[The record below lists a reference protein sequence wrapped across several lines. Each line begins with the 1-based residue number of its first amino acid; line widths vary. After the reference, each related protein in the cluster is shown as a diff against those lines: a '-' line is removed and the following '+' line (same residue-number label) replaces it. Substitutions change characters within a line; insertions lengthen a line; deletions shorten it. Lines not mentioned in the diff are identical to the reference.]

1 MAEFDWSEF
10 KNADYFK
17 LEAVGDEAYGNIVE
31 IRVHQFDAREVEENG
46 VKTTKPG
53 QKCPV
58 LVLEQE
64 DGSVKDWTVSHQDAI
79 KQTVALAPQV
89 GQFIRGKIIRDLGPG
104 KGKGKLYE
112 VKVESGRPVRA
123 QSADV
128 PF

>member
-1 MAEFDWSEF
+1 MAEFDWSAF

-17 LEAVGDEAYGNIVE
+17 LENVGDEAYGNIVE
-31 IRVHQFDAREVEENG
+31 IRVHQFDDREENG
-46 VKTTKPG
+46 VVKKG
-53 QKCPV
+53 QQCPV
-58 LVLEQE
+58 LALEQE

-89 GQFIRGKIIRDLGPG
+89 GQFIRVKIIRDLGPG

-112 VKVESGRPVRA
+112 VKVESARAVRA
-123 QSADV
+123 QSADA